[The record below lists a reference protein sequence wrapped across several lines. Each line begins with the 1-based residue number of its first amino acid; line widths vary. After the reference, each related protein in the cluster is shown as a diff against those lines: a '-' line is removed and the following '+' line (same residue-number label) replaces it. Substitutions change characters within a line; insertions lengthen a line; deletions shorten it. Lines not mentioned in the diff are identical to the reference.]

1 MADDADPERPRPGG
15 EPHRPTPGL
24 PSADA
29 SGARDLVPSPW
40 RSLAV
45 GLLAGA
51 ISGLYGVGGGI
62 VIVPLLVLL
71 AGFDQRR
78 AHATSLAAIGII
90 AVSGTTGYGL
100 AGEVDW
106 AVAALMALGSVAGA
120 VAGTH
125 LLRTLPQR
133 QLQLAFAVLLV
144 VTAVRLAVGD
154 VAEGAGFDLHPL
166 SALGI
171 VALGLAVGV
180 LAGVLGVGGGIL
192 SVPVL
197 TLVAGMALVVAKG
210 TSLAVIV
217 PTALVG
223 TLRNRSAGSVES
235 RSAVLVGVGG
245 VVSAFVAARV
255 SLGLDP
261 AVSSWLFAGLLVIV
275 GIRMLRQ
282 GLRSG
287 ST

>member
-1 MADDADPERPRPGG
+1 MMGG
-15 EPHRPTPGL
+15 
-24 PSADA
+24 
-29 SGARDLVPSPW
+29 
-40 RSLAV
+40 AV
-45 GLLAGA
+45 
-51 ISGLYGVGGGI
+51 VTT
-62 VIVPLLVLL
+62 
-71 AGFDQRR
+71 QQ
-78 AHATSLAAIGII
+78 AT
-90 AVSGTTGYGL
+90 GT
-100 AGEVDW
+100 
-106 AVAALMALGSVAGA
+106 VAGA

-261 AVSSWLFAGLLVIV
+261 AVSSWLFARLLVIV